1 MRALRLAR
9 KSGWTQLIELATKTI
24 AEGELDK
31 VVLAR
36 ATDLHFA
43 SPVNA
48 AAMMAASRRLNLNCY
63 HFYMAFDGENAFL
76 GSSPERLWRRRDKAL
91 RTEALAG
98 TVANHPDDKQA
109 QQLGEWLMADDK
121 NQRENMLVVED
132 ICQRLQADTQTLD
145 VLPPQVLRL
154 RKVTAYPLEH
164 PLECYGYRIEEHDKP
179 GALNA
184 QALKAAGVPPG
195 PLFQALKAG
204 KTIMLEDG
212 RQINGADYLA
222 APVPGKALAIF
233 GDTGPCDAALDLAKG
248 VDVMVHEATLDITM
262 EAKANSRGHSS
273 TRQAATL
280 AREAGVGKLIITHVS
295 SRYDDKGCQ
304 HLLRECRSIF
314 PATELAN
321 DFTVFNV

>member
-1 MRALRLAR
+1 MELIFLGTSAGVPTRTRNVTAILLNLQYPTQSGLWLFDCGEGTQHQLLHTAFNPGKLDKIFISHLHGDHLFGLPGLLCSRSMSGIIQPLTIYGPQGIREFVETALRI
-9 KSGWTQLIELATKTI
+9 SGSWTDYPLEIVEIGA
-24 AEGELDK
+24 GEILD
-31 VVLAR
+31 
-36 ATDLHFA
+36 
-43 SPVNA
+43 
-48 AAMMAASRRLNLNCY
+48 
-63 HFYMAFDGENAFL
+63 DG
-76 GSSPERLWRRRDKAL
+76 
-91 RTEALAG
+91 
-98 TVANHPDDKQA
+98 
-109 QQLGEWLMADDK
+109 
-121 NQRENMLVVED
+121 
-132 ICQRLQADTQTLD
+132 
-145 VLPPQVLRL
+145 L
-154 RKVTAYPLEH
+154 RKVTAYPMEH

-195 PLFQALKAG
+195 PLFQELKAG
-204 KTIMLEDG
+204 KTITLEDG

>member
-1 MRALRLAR
+1 MKRDELMELIFLGTSAGVPTRTRNVTAILFNLQHPTQ
-9 KSGWTQLIELATKTI
+9 SGLWLFDCGEGTQHQLLHTAFNPGK
-24 AEGELDK
+24 LDK
-31 VVLAR
+31 IFISHLHGDHLFGLPGLLCSRSMSGIIQPLTIYGPQGIREFVETALWISGSW
-36 ATDLHFA
+36 TDYPLEIVEIGA
-43 SPVNA
+43 GEI
-48 AAMMAASRRLNLNCY
+48 LD
-63 HFYMAFDGENAFL
+63 DG
-76 GSSPERLWRRRDKAL
+76 
-91 RTEALAG
+91 
-98 TVANHPDDKQA
+98 
-109 QQLGEWLMADDK
+109 
-121 NQRENMLVVED
+121 
-132 ICQRLQADTQTLD
+132 
-145 VLPPQVLRL
+145 L

-195 PLFQALKAG
+195 PLFQELKAG
-204 KTIMLEDG
+204 KTITLEDG

>member
-1 MRALRLAR
+1 MKRDELMELIFLGTSAGVPTRTRNVTAILLNLQHPTQSGLWLFDCGEGTQHQLLHTAFNPGKLDKIFISHLHGDHLFGLPGLLCSRSMSGIIQPLTIYGPHGIREFVETALRI
-9 KSGWTQLIELATKTI
+9 SGSWTDYPLEIVEIGA
-24 AEGELDK
+24 GEI
-31 VVLAR
+31 
-36 ATDLHFA
+36 
-43 SPVNA
+43 
-48 AAMMAASRRLNLNCY
+48 
-63 HFYMAFDGENAFL
+63 FDDG
-76 GSSPERLWRRRDKAL
+76 
-91 RTEALAG
+91 
-98 TVANHPDDKQA
+98 
-109 QQLGEWLMADDK
+109 
-121 NQRENMLVVED
+121 
-132 ICQRLQADTQTLD
+132 
-145 VLPPQVLRL
+145 L
-154 RKVTAYPLEH
+154 RKVTAFPLEH

-248 VDVMVHEATLDITM
+248 VNVMVHEATLDITM

>member
-1 MRALRLAR
+1 MELIFLGTSAGVPTRTRNVTAILLNLQHPTQSGLWLFDCGEGTQHQLLHTAFNPGKLDKIFISHLHGDHLFGLPGLLCSRSMSGIIQPLTIYGPQGIREFVETALRI
-9 KSGWTQLIELATKTI
+9 SGSW
-24 AEGELDK
+24 
-31 VVLAR
+31 
-36 ATDLHFA
+36 
-43 SPVNA
+43 
-48 AAMMAASRRLNLNCY
+48 
-63 HFYMAFDGENAFL
+63 
-76 GSSPERLWRRRDKAL
+76 
-91 RTEALAG
+91 
-98 TVANHPDDKQA
+98 
-109 QQLGEWLMADDK
+109 
-121 NQRENMLVVED
+121 
-132 ICQRLQADTQTLD
+132 
-145 VLPPQVLRL
+145 
-154 RKVTAYPLEH
+154 TAYPLEH

-195 PLFQALKAG
+195 PLFQELKAG
-204 KTIMLEDG
+204 KTITLEDG

>member
-1 MRALRLAR
+1 MKRDELMELIFLGTSAGVPTRTRNVTAILLNLQHCGEGTQHQLLHTAFNPGKLDKIFISHLHGDHLFGLPGLLCSRSMSGIIQPLTIYGPQGIREFVETALRI
-9 KSGWTQLIELATKTI
+9 SGSWTDYPLEIVEIGA
-24 AEGELDK
+24 GEILD
-31 VVLAR
+31 
-36 ATDLHFA
+36 
-43 SPVNA
+43 
-48 AAMMAASRRLNLNCY
+48 
-63 HFYMAFDGENAFL
+63 DG
-76 GSSPERLWRRRDKAL
+76 
-91 RTEALAG
+91 
-98 TVANHPDDKQA
+98 
-109 QQLGEWLMADDK
+109 
-121 NQRENMLVVED
+121 
-132 ICQRLQADTQTLD
+132 
-145 VLPPQVLRL
+145 L

-195 PLFQALKAG
+195 PLFQELKAG
-204 KTIMLEDG
+204 KTITLEDG

>member
-1 MRALRLAR
+1 MLNLQHPTQSGLWLFACGEGTQHQLLHTAFNPGKLDKIFISHLHGDHLFGLPGLLCSRSKSGIIQPLTIYGPQGIREFVETALRI
-9 KSGWTQLIELATKTI
+9 SGSWTDYPLEIVEIGA
-24 AEGELDK
+24 GEILD
-31 VVLAR
+31 
-36 ATDLHFA
+36 
-43 SPVNA
+43 
-48 AAMMAASRRLNLNCY
+48 
-63 HFYMAFDGENAFL
+63 DG
-76 GSSPERLWRRRDKAL
+76 
-91 RTEALAG
+91 
-98 TVANHPDDKQA
+98 
-109 QQLGEWLMADDK
+109 
-121 NQRENMLVVED
+121 
-132 ICQRLQADTQTLD
+132 
-145 VLPPQVLRL
+145 L
-154 RKVTAYPLEH
+154 RKVPAYPLEH

-195 PLFQALKAG
+195 PLFQELKAG
-204 KTIMLEDG
+204 KTITLEDG